1 MSINQELSF
10 DFKSQ
15 VNFDNDPQQSHYSN
29 FAEQW
34 QEKISSLQ
42 QNIQEMQQQKEDVK
56 NALLQAQS
64 RIKNKKSYIDE
75 PKMQQVET
83 RTLETNLPIQN
94 TSINHLLNESI
105 NTQEFQTPI
114 NQINQVT
121 NIRQQPIAT
130 FLMDIRLNDIYLQ
143 NFIDLGIYDNVSLL
157 KSLPAQNK
165 CKFLLNKYG
174 IDKLGYQRRILA
186 KLDEEM
192 GLFSKKGLLLN
203 IEYCQEQIPNIE
215 EWLKSINQSKYYP
228 NFLLAGYDNFA
239 YLIYQEQSQYKLKVQ
254 DFKDS
259 FYIESEQDRQLLIA
273 HIVIICDKMMNC
285 DLWTVQGIKK
295 KQQESDFNLVQCTL
309 PSNQCLIF

>member
-15 VNFDNDPQQSHYSN
+15 VNFYTDPQSSTYSN

-34 QEKISSLQ
+34 QEKISNLQ

-56 NALLQAQS
+56 NTLFQAQS

-75 PKMQQVET
+75 PKMQQIET
-83 RTLETNLPIQN
+83 RTLETNQPIQN
-94 TSINHLLNESI
+94 TSINHLLNESSQI
-105 NTQEFQTPI
+105 QEFQTPI
-114 NQINQVT
+114 INI
-121 NIRQQPIAT
+121 NQQPIAT

-157 KSLPAQNK
+157 KTLPQQNK
-165 CKFLLNKYG
+165 CQFLLNKYG
-174 IDKLGYQRRILA
+174 IDRLGYQRRILA

-203 IEYCQEQIPNIE
+203 IEYCQEQIPNME

-228 NFLLAGYDNFA
+228 NFQLAGYDNFA
-239 YLIYQEQSQYKLKVQ
+239 YLIYQEQSQYKLTIQ
-254 DFKDS
+254 DFKDQ

-273 HIVIICDKMMNC
+273 HIIIICDKMMNC
-285 DLWTVQGIKK
+285 DLWSVQGVKN
-295 KQQESDFNLVQCTL
+295 QQQQSDFNLIQCTL